1 MQTAKCFWGQ
11 VIEVSFYLF
20 LFISIEPENLSPE
33 SSFGFICLFNGC
45 CALKP
50 FLVVHLLTLIK
61 VPTTKPCNKYLFF
74 FFFLPISFGFMLLPH
89 SLESSARQW
98 YWNKEL
104 TLESL
109 TFGSLEIM
117 GFAAIIK
124 KVDAKCS
131 LFLVEASISCL
142 TPAWAL
148 IMFHSLDPSFFASS
162 SRLSWLQIYI
172 CMMRHRVL
180 HPTVSWIKWKPSA
193 VGNN

>member
-1 MQTAKCFWGQ
+1 MLRKSKCKQPNVF
-11 VIEVSFYLF
+11 EVRSLRFHFIYFCSFL
-20 LFISIEPENLSPE
+20 SSQKTWVLSPLLVLFVYLMDAAP
-33 SSFGFICLFNGC
+33 SS
-45 CALKP
+45 P
-50 FLVVHLLTLIK
+50 FWVVHLLTFIK
-61 VPTTKPCNKYLFF
+61 VPTTKPRNKYLFF
-74 FFFLPISFGFMLLPH
+74 FFFIPISFGFMLLPH

-162 SRLSWLQIYI
+162 PRFVLTANIY
-172 CMMRHRVL
+172 L
-180 HPTVSWIKWKPSA
+180 YDAPQSSSPY
-193 VGNN
+193 GQLD